1 MSGSILIKDY
11 ISEKETLKKEIK
23 YCENAISHS
32 DTEDWEKKEYKQ
44 VIIKN
49 EKRIKEIDN
58 ILEEKVWE

>member
-11 ISEKETLKKEIK
+11 ISEKETLKKGIE

-32 DTEDWEKKEYKQ
+32 EDWEKKEYKQ

-58 ILEEKVWE
+58 ILKEKVWE